1 MYCPIN
7 DSENDSNMCT
17 TRCCR
22 LYSIALAFLGAVL
35 FFILGIIL
43 ALVENALLA
52 DTLPLLVVSFVII
65 FIVFIVTMLTRGCCN
80 NSRRG

>member
-1 MYCPIN
+1 MYCPLN
-7 DSENDSNMCT
+7 DADNERTECT

-22 LYSIALAFLGAVL
+22 LYSVALSFLGAVL

-43 ALVENALLA
+43 ALVESTLLA

-65 FIVFIVTMLTRGCCN
+65 FIIFIVTILTKGCCN
-80 NSRRG
+80 NRRR

>member
-22 LYSIALAFLGAVL
+22 LYGIALAFLGAVL